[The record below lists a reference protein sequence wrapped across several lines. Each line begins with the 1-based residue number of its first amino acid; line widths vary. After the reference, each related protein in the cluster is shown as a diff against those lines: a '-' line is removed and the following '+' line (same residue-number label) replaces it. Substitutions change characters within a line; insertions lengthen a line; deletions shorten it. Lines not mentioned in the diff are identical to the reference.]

1 MTSFSLCA
9 KLSLSPRETPL
20 SFLTPRQRFPRPRE
34 EDTMEGCPGHHMMV
48 SAFHGDCPRG
58 RISWAHRAS
67 SNHDTSLHVWDS
79 FSLCHH
85 LYDSDPM
92 AKIRGLS
99 GSYVTFPT
107 ELCSFLGSLLSSHL
121 DTRGQS
127 LMFRAEDNPGS
138 SLPCAGREKSPKTE
152 FRERCW
158 TWPWRGRQKEF
169 LKWHFIFIPVVII
182 SNVLGRCLW

>member
-9 KLSLSPRETPL
+9 KLSLSPRGTLPSFITPI
-20 SFLTPRQRFPRPRE
+20 QHFPRPRE
-34 EDTMEGCPGHHMMV
+34 EDTVEGCPGYHTMV
-48 SAFHGDCPRG
+48 NAFHGDCPSG
-58 RISWAHRAS
+58 DISWVHRAR

-92 AKIRGLS
+92 AKIQGHS

-107 ELCSFLGSLLSSHL
+107 ELCSFHGSLLSSHL

-127 LMFRAEDNPGS
+127 PMLGAEDNPGS
-138 SLPCAGREKSPKTE
+138 SLSCAGREKP
-152 FRERCW
+152 
-158 TWPWRGRQKEF
+158 
-169 LKWHFIFIPVVII
+169 
-182 SNVLGRCLW
+182 